1 MNKKS
6 WFLLIFVLAFSFVLA
21 ACSDSTSNDGD
32 DDEKDTADAN
42 EEGINEDG
50 SITYA
55 VDQAPEGLFIDGFAG
70 SAIDSQ
76 INDFIHQ
83 DMTTVNADMEYE
95 PNLATWETEDNQ
107 VYTFTLEEGVTWH
120 NGEELTMEDWQFALE
135 VIADEDYDGPRYNY
149 VQEIEG
155 ADEYRKGEADTISGF
170 EIEDDYTAVITFK
183 EAKVNNLENL
193 WTTPMPKKEL
203 EDIPVADMS
212 SAEEVRETPVGLGP
226 FKVKEVVQ
234 GEYVSLE
241 RFDDYWEGKPK
252 LAEILIKVVDPS
264 LTQGAL
270 QNGEIDLM
278 EIRPDDVAELEQ
290 VENIRVEEQEGL
302 GYSYV
307 GFRFGHFDDDEG
319 TAVADYDK
327 YESKELR
334 QAMFYALDREAL
346 VDSYLAGKATIVNT
360 PVPSVHWI
368 AADES
373 ELTQYNYDP
382 EKAGELLDEAGYK
395 DTNDDG
401 YREDPDG
408 EEFVVKFAH
417 YAGPAAFEG
426 RTQAIMQN
434 WEDVGIKTE
443 LSTGQL
449 IEFNTYNDMKDN
461 DDENI
466 EVFFG
471 AWTVGSDP
479 DPSGLWHSTS
489 EWNYGRWVNEDSD
502 DLLEDG
508 LSEDSFD
515 EDYRQDVYVEWQK
528 VFNEELPGLPLWENL
543 DLYGINERV
552 EGVTIDANGLRD
564 FHEWYVTE

>member
-1 MNKKS
+1 M
-6 WFLLIFVLAFSFVLA
+6 FVLAFSFVLA

-42 EEGINEDG
+42 EEGTNEDG

>member
-1 MNKKS
+1 
-6 WFLLIFVLAFSFVLA
+6 
-21 ACSDSTSNDGD
+21 
-32 DDEKDTADAN
+32 
-42 EEGINEDG
+42 
-50 SITYA
+50 
-55 VDQAPEGLFIDGFAG
+55 
-70 SAIDSQ
+70 
-76 INDFIHQ
+76 
-83 DMTTVNADMEYE
+83 
-95 PNLATWETEDNQ
+95 
-107 VYTFTLEEGVTWH
+107 
-120 NGEELTMEDWQFALE
+120 
-135 VIADEDYDGPRYNY
+135 
-149 VQEIEG
+149 
-155 ADEYRKGEADTISGF
+155 
-170 EIEDDYTAVITFK
+170 
-183 EAKVNNLENL
+183 
-193 WTTPMPKKEL
+193 MPKKEL

-252 LAEILIKVVDPS
+252 LAEILIMVVDPS

-278 EIRPDDVAELEQ
+278 EIRLDDVAKLEQ
-290 VENIRVEEQEGL
+290 VENIRAVDQEGL
-302 GYSYV
+302 EYSYV
-307 GFRFGHFDDDEG
+307 MFRFAHYNADEG
-319 TAVADYDK
+319 LVVADYDK

-466 EVFFG
+466 EV
-471 AWTVGSDP
+471 
-479 DPSGLWHSTS
+479 
-489 EWNYGRWVNEDSD
+489 
-502 DLLEDG
+502 
-508 LSEDSFD
+508 
-515 EDYRQDVYVEWQK
+515 
-528 VFNEELPGLPLWENL
+528 
-543 DLYGINERV
+543 
-552 EGVTIDANGLRD
+552 
-564 FHEWYVTE
+564 

>member
-1 MNKKS
+1 M
-6 WFLLIFVLAFSFVLA
+6 AFSFVLA

-552 EGVTIDANGLRD
+552 EGVTIDAIGLRD